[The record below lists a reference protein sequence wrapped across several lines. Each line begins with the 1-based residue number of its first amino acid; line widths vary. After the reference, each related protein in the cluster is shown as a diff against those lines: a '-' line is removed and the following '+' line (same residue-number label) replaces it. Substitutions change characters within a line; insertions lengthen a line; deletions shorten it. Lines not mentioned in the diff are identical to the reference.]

1 MTNNPLGR
9 LSVQQLKRA
18 VSIREQVDRLES
30 ELDRLGNGQ
39 SSIAK
44 RSASAKKGKLS
55 AATRARISVAMK
67 ARWARIKMQKARR

>member
-1 MTNNPLGR
+1 M
-9 LSVQQLKRA
+9 
-18 VSIREQVDRLES
+18 ES
-30 ELDRLGNGQ
+30 ELDRLVNGQ

-55 AATRARISVAMK
+55 AATRARISAAMK